1 MRLLL
6 TLIALAA
13 VNGTIHAGLPQLK
26 VSDNKRLLVTAEGK
40 PFFYLGDTAW
50 ELFHRLSREDADV
63 YLKDRA
69 ARKFTVI
76 QAVAIAEFDG
86 LSTPN
91 AYGHLPFVNN
101 DPTKPNEDY
110 FKHVDWVV
118 KRANELGL
126 YVAFLPTWG
135 DKVGPKAWGK
145 GPEIF
150 TTDNARVYC
159 EWLGQR
165 YKDGGIIWMLGGDRS
180 PDNPARLAIWRA
192 MAEGLRK
199 GDGGTHL
206 MTFHPSGGRCSSEWF
221 HADAWLDFNCW
232 QTGHNTDIPVA
243 DRIGKD
249 YARKPIKPVF
259 DGEPLYEDHPLGF
272 KAKDFGYSNAA
283 DIRRAAYW
291 GVFAGGHGYTYG
303 NHSMW
308 QFFDKG
314 RVPVNG
320 PIKDWHEALRAPGG
334 DQVRHLRALIESRPF
349 LTRIPD
355 QSLLLSDPSAGTK
368 RVQATRDS
376 EGTYAFVYCPA
387 GRPVE
392 VSLNWVEGPGVKA
405 WWFDPR
411 TGQNRAVAE
420 FVGKKQLVFEPPT
433 PGENLDWVLVLDSL
447 AAKFGPPG
455 Q

>member
-1 MRLLL
+1 MRLSL
-6 TLIALAA
+6 LAA
-13 VNGTIHAGLPQLK
+13 LFLAMPCSSAQPQLK
-26 VSDNKRLLVTAEGK
+26 VSDNKRFLVTAEGK

-50 ELFHRLSREDADV
+50 ELFHRLTREDADV

-86 LSTPN
+86 LTAPN
-91 AYGHLPFVNN
+91 AYGHLPLADN

-118 KRANELGL
+118 NRANELGL

-150 TTDNARVYC
+150 TVNNARVYG

-165 YKDGGIIWMLGGDRS
+165 YKDRGIIWMLGGDRN
-180 PDNPARLAIWRA
+180 PDSTGRATIWRELA
-192 MAEGLRK
+192 AGLRK

-221 HADAWLDFNCW
+221 HDDAWLDFNCW
-232 QTGHNTDIPVA
+232 QTGHNTDVPVA
-243 DRIGKD
+243 DRIAKD
-249 YARKPIKPVF
+249 YARMPIKPVF

-272 KAKDFGYSNAA
+272 KAKEFGYSNAA

-291 GVFAGGHGYTYG
+291 GVFAGGHGFTYG

-355 QSLLLSDPSAGTK
+355 QSLLISDPSAGTK

-376 EGTYAFVYCPA
+376 AGTYAFVYCPA

-392 VSLNWVEGPGVKA
+392 IRMTKLMGDAFKA

-411 TGQNRAVAE
+411 TGAAKEIDKDISAKPEMFQ
-420 FVGKKQLVFEPPT
+420 PPT
-433 PGENLDWVLVLDSL
+433 PGENLDWVLVLDRK
-447 AAKFGPPG
+447 AANYGPPG
-455 Q
+455 K